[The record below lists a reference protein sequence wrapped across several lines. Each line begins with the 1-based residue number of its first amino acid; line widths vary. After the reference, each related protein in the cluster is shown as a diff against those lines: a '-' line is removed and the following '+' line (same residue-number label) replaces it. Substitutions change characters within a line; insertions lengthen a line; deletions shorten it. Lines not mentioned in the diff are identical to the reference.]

1 MNREMIR
8 VPEENEGDRLDVF
21 LSSFFEDKSRSGL
34 QKLIR
39 SGAVLVGGR
48 QVKCS
53 YPVVSGDK
61 IEIEFPDAAPAIA
74 LPEPMEL
81 NIVYED
87 DDLLVVNK
95 PQGMVVH
102 PARGHET
109 GTLVNGLL
117 DHCQGSLSGINGVL
131 RPGIVHRIDKDTS
144 GLLVVA
150 KNDFAHQHLAEQLK
164 AHTVTRR
171 YQAVVEGFLRE
182 DGTVDA
188 PLARN
193 PANRLQ
199 MAVVKEG
206 EGKRAVTHYHILS
219 PLKNATHIECRLETG
234 RTHQI
239 RVHMAWL
246 HHPILGDP
254 LYGGST
260 RYGLAGQALHAGILG
275 FVHPRTGEYLE
286 FSAEL
291 PEYFTQLLRKLS

>member
-1 MNREMIR
+1 MKREMIR
-8 VPEENEGDRLDVF
+8 IPEENEGDRLDVF
-21 LSSFFEDKSRSGL
+21 LSSFFEEYSRSAL

-39 SGAVLVGGR
+39 EGAVQVD
-48 QVKCS
+48 QKIVKCS
-53 YPVVSGDK
+53 YPVAAGD
-61 IEIEFPDAAPAIA
+61 EIDIAFPDAAPAMA
-74 LPEPMEL
+74 LPEPMDL
-81 NIVYED
+81 DIVYED
-87 DDLLVVNK
+87 GDLLVVNK

-102 PARGHET
+102 PSRGHESH
-109 GTLVNGLL
+109 TLVNGLL

-171 YQAVVEGFLRE
+171 YQAVVNGFLRE
-182 DGTVDA
+182 DGIVDA
-188 PLARN
+188 PLGRN

-199 MAVVKEG
+199 MAVVREG
-206 EGKRAVTHYHILS
+206 EGKRAVTHYHVLS
-219 PLKNATHIECRLETG
+219 LLKNATHIECRLETG

-239 RVHMAWL
+239 RVHMAYL

-254 LYGGST
+254 LYGGGNA
-260 RYGLAGQALHAGILG
+260 YGLAGQALHAGILG
-275 FVHPRTGEYLE
+275 FIHPRTGEYLE

-291 PEYFTQLLRKLS
+291 PEYFNQLLRKLS